1 MGRDLVQ
8 WVGEEGEQWKVSGN
22 RLEEKATGFA
32 DRFYM
37 SHDRKR
43 ELKDDS
49 KAFCLGNWQVG
60 GTSNHVRKDIG
71 GASVRGS
78 GTRNLI

>member
-1 MGRDLVQ
+1 
-8 WVGEEGEQWKVSGN
+8 
-22 RLEEKATGFA
+22 
-32 DRFYM
+32 M